1 MSRRKRSQIEGQFIA
16 HRREMRESPAWLALT
31 FNARRVLDRLELEHM
46 AHGAED
52 NGNLICTYEQ
62 FKAAGLRG
70 PSIAQAIN
78 ECEALGFVE
87 VTKRGSPS
95 LSRYRNPS
103 TYRLTYIFGRGRNS
117 SPTDEW
123 RQIKTAEQALAA
135 VTMAKAAKSAPH
147 VRRAQAVADARA
159 RQKPVA
165 A

>member
-1 MSRRKRSQIEGQFIA
+1 MKRRSQIAGQFIA

-31 FNARRVLDRLELEHM
+31 WNARRVLDRLELEHM
-46 AHGAED
+46 AHGAEE

-78 ECEALGFVE
+78 ECVALGFVE

-103 TYRLTYIFGRGRNS
+103 TYRLTYIVGRGKNGV
-117 SPTDEW
+117 PTDEW
-123 RQIKTAEQALAA
+123 QRIKTTAQAQDAL
-135 VTMAKAAKSAPH
+135 VGAKSIKSAPH
-147 VRRAQAVADARA
+147 VRRAAAVAARKA
-159 RQKPVA
+159 KGEAVA